1 MWISGR
7 RLRACVKIVSQNWRP
22 NLDQIWLRRL
32 GVRQIREKR
41 KYPRKT
47 CFMAVDYVSQGR
59 AYTDFIGNTSRGGVF
74 IETRSP
80 FLVGEKVSLTFMPP
94 NYQRSIRT
102 AGKVVR
108 TNPQGIGVKCR
119 E

>member
-1 MWISGR
+1 MDVPTSPY
-7 RLRACVKIVSQNWRP
+7 N
-22 NLDQIWLRRL
+22 RL

-47 CFMAVDYVSQGR
+47 CFMAVDYVFQGR

-74 IETRSP
+74 IETRSF
-80 FLVGEKVSLTFMPP
+80 FLVGERVSLTFMPP
-94 NYQRSIRT
+94 NYHRSIRT
-102 AGKVVR
+102 GGKVVR
-108 TNPQGIGVKCR
+108 TSPQGIGVKCR